1 MSTSPERVIPQDPS
15 RDGEAR
21 ALSHSP
27 ESLQAR
33 VQRALEAAQS
43 RGASD
48 VQAVV
53 SHSVGLELG
62 VRKGEI
68 ETLEHE
74 RDQSLSL
81 IVYFGQSKGAAS
93 TTDFSDQALIDTV
106 EAACRIARYT
116 EPDPYAGMPDPAFKA
131 ETWEDLDLDHPW
143 ACDVAEATEL
153 ACAIEA
159 AGFATDARIENS
171 EGASVSTRRAIAFLG
186 DSQGFMGGYRSTRHS
201 LSCAL
206 VARDEAGMQRD
217 YAYSVAR
224 HADDLEA
231 ASSIGREAAER
242 TVRRLGG
249 RKLSTRS
256 CPVLFAPEMARTLI
270 GSFTRA
276 ISGPAQYRES
286 SFLLNAVGESVFPGW
301 MQIEERPRTP
311 RALGSA
317 PFDGEGVRTRNRA
330 LIADGV
336 LQSYT
341 LDSYA
346 ARRLGL
352 KTTGNAGG
360 ARNVTVTP
368 GDKDFAALLAEMGTG
383 FLVTELI
390 GQGVNM
396 VTGDYSRGAAG
407 FWVEHGELQYPVE
420 EVTIAG
426 NLKDMF
432 QRMAAVG
439 TDVDCRGNI
448 HTGSILI
455 EAMTVAGD

>member
-1 MSTSPERVIPQDPS
+1 MSEVLQTPATADEPQ
-15 RDGEAR
+15 
-21 ALSHSP
+21 ALSHDP
-27 ESLQAR
+27 DSLRAR
-33 VQRALEAAQS
+33 VQQALDAARA

-48 VQAVV
+48 AQAVV
-53 SHSVGLELG
+53 SHSVGLQLD

-68 ETLEHE
+68 ETLEYE

-81 IVYFGQSKGAAS
+81 IAYFGQSKGAAS
-93 TTDFSDQALIDTV
+93 TTDFGEQALLDTV
-106 EAACRIARYT
+106 EAACRIARHT
-116 EPDPYAGMPDPAFKA
+116 EPDPWAGMPDPAFKA
-131 ETWEDLDLDHPW
+131 DTWDDLDLDHPW
-143 ACDVAEATEL
+143 ACDATAATEL
-153 ACAIEA
+153 ARAIEA
-159 AGFATDARIENS
+159 AGFATDSRIENS
-171 EGASVSTRRAIAFLG
+171 DGTSVGTQRSIAFLG
-186 DSQGFMGGYRSTRHS
+186 DSQGFMGGYCSTRHS

-206 VARDEAGMQRD
+206 VARDAKGMQRD
-217 YAYSVAR
+217 HAYRVAR
-224 HADDLEA
+224 AASDLEDPEA
-231 ASSIGREAAER
+231 IGREAAER

-256 CPVLFAPEMARTLI
+256 CAVLFAPEMARTLI

-286 SFLLNAVGESVFPGW
+286 SFLLNAVGEPVFPAW
-301 MQIEERPRTP
+301 MQIEECPLTP

-317 PFDGEGVRTRNRA
+317 PFDGEGVRTRNRP

-352 KTTGNAGG
+352 ETTGNAGG
-360 ARNVTVTP
+360 ARNVTVAP
-368 GDKDFAALLAEMGTG
+368 GNKDFQALLREMGTG
-383 FLVTELI
+383 LLVTELI
-390 GQGVNM
+390 GQGVNQ

-407 FWVEHGELQYPVE
+407 FWVENGEIQYPVE

-432 QRMAAVG
+432 RSIVAVG
-439 TDVDCRGNI
+439 TDVDRRGNI
-448 HTGSILI
+448 RTGSILV
-455 EAMTVAGD
+455 EAMTVAGE

>member
-1 MSTSPERVIPQDPS
+1 MSTSPERAIPEPVSQE
-15 RDGEAR
+15 DGVQ

-27 ESLQAR
+27 DSLQTR
-33 VQRALEAAQS
+33 VQRTLEAARE
-43 RGASD
+43 RGALD

-131 ETWEDLDLDHPW
+131 SEWDDLDLDHPW
-143 ACDVAEATEL
+143 GCSAAEATEL
-153 ACAIEA
+153 ARTIEA
-159 AGFATDARIENS
+159 AGFAADERIENS

-206 VARDEAGMQRD
+206 VARDAAGMQRD
-217 YAYSVAR
+217 YAYTVAR
-224 HADDLEA
+224 HAEDLTA
-231 ASSIGREAAER
+231 AEQVGREAAER

-249 RKLSTRS
+249 RKLSTRN

-276 ISGPAQYRES
+276 IAGPSQYRES
-286 SFLLNAVGESVFPGW
+286 SFLLNAIGENVFPAW
-301 MQIEERPRTP
+301 MQIEERPQTP

-317 PFDGEGVRTRNRA
+317 PFDGEGVRTRNRP

-352 KTTGNAGG
+352 EATGNAGG
-360 ARNVTVTP
+360 ARNVTVAP

-390 GQGVNM
+390 GQGVNP

-407 FWVEHGELQYPVE
+407 FWVENGELQYPVE
-420 EVTIAG
+420 EITIAG

-439 TDVDCRGNI
+439 TDVDRRGNI

-455 EAMTVAGD
+455 ESMTVAGD

>member
-1 MSTSPERVIPQDPS
+1 MSTSPERMAPDLEIQ
-15 RDGEAR
+15 
-21 ALSHSP
+21 ALSHSAD
-27 ESLQAR
+27 SLQDR
-33 VQRALEAAQS
+33 VQRTLDAARAQ
-43 RGASD
+43 GASD

-53 SHSVGLELG
+53 SHSVGLELS

-68 ETLEHE
+68 ETLEYE

-81 IVYFGQSKGAAS
+81 IAYFGQSKGAAS
-93 TTDFSDQALIDTV
+93 TTDFGEQALLDTV

-116 EPDPYAGMPDPAFKA
+116 EPDPHAGMPDPALKA
-131 ETWEDLDLDHPW
+131 GEWDDLDLDHPW
-143 ACDVAEATEL
+143 DCDAEQATEL
-153 ACAIEA
+153 ARAIEA
-159 AGFATDARIENS
+159 AGFAADSRIENS

-201 LSCAL
+201 MSCAL
-206 VARDEAGMQRD
+206 VARDDAGMQRD
-217 YAYSVAR
+217 YAYTVAR
-224 HADDLEA
+224 HAADLDACEA
-231 ASSIGREAAER
+231 IGRQAAER

-276 ISGPAQYRES
+276 ISGPAQYRHS
-286 SFLLNAVGESVFPGW
+286 SFLLNAVGESVFPDW
-301 MQIEERPRTP
+301 MQIEERPLTP

-317 PFDGEGVRTRNRA
+317 PFDGEGVRTRNRP
-330 LIADGV
+330 LVADGV

-352 KTTGNAGG
+352 ESTGNAGG
-360 ARNVTVTP
+360 ARNVTVKP
-368 GDKDFAALLAEMGTG
+368 GERDFAALLAEMGTG

-390 GQGVNM
+390 GQGVNA

-407 FWVEHGELQYPVE
+407 FWVENGEIQYPVE
-420 EVTIAG
+420 EITIAG
-426 NLKDMF
+426 NLKDIY
-432 QRMAAVG
+432 RRIVAVG
-439 TDVDCRGNI
+439 TDVDRRGNI
-448 HTGSILI
+448 HTGSILV
-455 EAMTVAGD
+455 ESMTVAGE

>member
-1 MSTSPERVIPQDPS
+1 MTTTPEPVSPEA
-15 RDGEAR
+15 EAQ
-21 ALSHSP
+21 ALSHTP

-33 VQRALEAAQS
+33 VQRALEAARE

-48 VQAVV
+48 AQAVV
-53 SHSVGLELG
+53 SHSVGLDLS

-81 IVYFGQSKGAAS
+81 IAYFGQSKGAAS
-93 TTDFSDQALIDTV
+93 TTDFSEQALLETV
-106 EAACRIARYT
+106 EAACRIARHT
-116 EPDPYAGMPDPAFKA
+116 EPDPYAGMPPEDCKA
-131 ETWEDLDLDHPW
+131 SDWPDLDLDHPW
-143 ACDVAEATEL
+143 DCPAEQAAEL
-153 ACAIEA
+153 ARAVEA
-159 AGFATDARIENS
+159 AGFAEDKRIENS

-186 DSQGFMGGYRSTRHS
+186 DTQGFMGGYRSTRHS

-217 YAYSVAR
+217 YAYTVAR
-224 HADDLEA
+224 RATDLTAAEA
-231 ASSIGREAAER
+231 VGREAAMR

-256 CPVLFAPEMARTLI
+256 CPVLFAPEMARTVI

-276 ISGPAQYRES
+276 ISGPAQYRQS
-286 SFLLNAVGESVFPGW
+286 SFLLNAVGESVFPDW
-301 MQIEERPRTP
+301 MQIEERPLTP

-317 PFDGEGVRTRNRA
+317 PFDGEGVRTRNRP
-330 LIADGV
+330 LVADGV

-352 KTTGNAGG
+352 EPTGNGGG
-360 ARNVTVTP
+360 ARNVTVAP
-368 GDKDFAALLAEMGTG
+368 GDRDFQALLAEMGTG

-390 GQGVNM
+390 GQGVNP

-407 FWVEHGELQYPVE
+407 FWVENGEIQYPVE
-420 EVTIAG
+420 EVTVAG

-432 QRMAAVG
+432 RAIVAVG
-439 TDVDCRGNI
+439 TDVDRRGNI
-448 HTGSILI
+448 HTGSLLI
-455 EAMTVAGD
+455 ESMIVAGD

>member
-1 MSTSPERVIPQDPS
+1 MSTSPERMTTDSEVQT
-15 RDGEAR
+15 
-21 ALSHSP
+21 LSHSMD
-27 ESLQAR
+27 SLQGR
-33 VQRALEAAQS
+33 VQRTLEAARE

-81 IVYFGQSKGAAS
+81 VVYFGQSKGAAS
-93 TTDFSDQALIDTV
+93 TTDFSEQALIDTV

-116 EPDPYAGMPDPAFKA
+116 EPDPFAGMPDPAAKA
-131 ETWEDLDLDHPW
+131 RDWGDLDLDHPW
-143 ACDVAEATEL
+143 NCDATAAAEL
-153 ACAIEA
+153 ARAMEA
-159 AGFATDARIENS
+159 SGFAADARIENS
-171 EGASVSTRRAIAFLG
+171 EGAGVSTHRAIAFLG
-186 DSQGFMGGYRSTRHS
+186 DSQGFMGGYSSTRHS

-217 YAYSVAR
+217 YAYTVAR
-224 HADDLEA
+224 HADDLVGVDQ
-231 ASSIGREAAER
+231 IGREAAHR

-256 CPVLFAPEMARTLI
+256 SPVLFAPEMARTLI
-270 GSFTRA
+270 GSFSRA

-286 SFLLNAVGESVFPGW
+286 SFLLNALGETVFPPW
-301 MQIEERPRTP
+301 MQIEERPLTP

-330 LIADGV
+330 LIENGV

-352 KTTGNAGG
+352 ETTGNAGG
-360 ARNVTVTP
+360 ARNVTVSP
-368 GDKDFAALLAEMGTG
+368 GDKDFDALLAEMGAG

-390 GQGVNM
+390 GQGVNP

-407 FWVEHGELQYPVE
+407 FWVENGEIQYPVE
-420 EVTIAG
+420 EITIAG
-426 NLKDMF
+426 NLKDLF
-432 QRMAAVG
+432 RRIVAVG
-439 TDVDCRGNI
+439 SDVDHRGNI
-448 HTGSILI
+448 HTGSILV
-455 EAMTVAGD
+455 ESMTVAGD